1 MTKTTPK
8 KDEQKENENP
18 TTLVGWARCSK
29 AGGALKLSL
38 HTEAVSGCSTYT
50 TADGAGYVPLVISM
64 AALRRV
70 IDGQQAVTTVSQF
83 QES

>member
-1 MTKTTPK
+1 MTKATPK

-29 AGGALKLSL
+29 AGSL

-50 TADGAGYVPLVISM
+50 TADGSDYVPLVISM